1 MSPITILDFANVF
14 FAGMLAGIE
23 FVIHYGLST
32 SAEVMDEL
40 SQLKFRK
47 ALVLRLRVL
56 VPAFFLPTALSAIAV
71 TFLNGFDSGFLF
83 RCIGV
88 LAIIIWVLIRVVG
101 TVPINSATVDWP
113 IDNPPKNWKELIN
126 NAERFHIVG
135 VWAAVL
141 AFMGFLVAVALKLGA
156 F

>member
-1 MSPITILDFANVF
+1 MNTIAILDFVNIF
-14 FAGMLAGIE
+14 FAGMLAGSE
-23 FVIHYGLST
+23 FVIHYGVRAP
-32 SAEVMDEL
+32 AEVMDEL

-47 ALVLRLRVL
+47 ALVLRVRVL
-56 VPAFFLPTALSAIAV
+56 VPALFVPTALSGIAV
-71 TFLNGFDSGFLF
+71 TFLNGFDPGFWF
-83 RCIGV
+83 RCLGV
-88 LAIIIWVLIRVVG
+88 AAVLIWILIRVVG

-141 AFMGFLVAVALKLGA
+141 AFICFLTAVALKLGT